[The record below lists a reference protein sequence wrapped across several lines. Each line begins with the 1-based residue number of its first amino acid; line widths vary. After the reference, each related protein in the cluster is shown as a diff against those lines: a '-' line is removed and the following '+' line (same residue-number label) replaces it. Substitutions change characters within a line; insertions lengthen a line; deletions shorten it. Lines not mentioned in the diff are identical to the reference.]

1 MVLKLGTWIVVSTLA
16 FAQSAHAQG
25 RARGGGGAGG
35 SIEAGGRG
43 GLAAAYSRRP
53 VLYGFALECVDCQ
66 PMGRGR
72 GNMGG
77 VGSVTRT
84 DGSTATYALVYIYTS
99 FPRVAAVLP
108 NSIAEAAGIRVG
120 DVLTSIDGLSLLT
133 EEGSRRFASAASG
146 DEVRLTF
153 ERGSKLI
160 DVPLVLGQ
168 VKAGGPRH
176 MISVGQLSARYSGG
190 IGNVDIDIWSD
201 DAVNV
206 SRDSTGAMLLRT
218 GTTLI
223 RVRADNPCLI
233 LSAAC
238 DPAVRDSLLGGR
250 GGSRGAGARGRG
262 RGRGGP
268 PEK

>member
-16 FAQSAHAQG
+16 LAHSVDAQG
-25 RARGGGGAGG
+25 RARGGVGGSVDSGGRDPRAQLTQAAGRLGAG
-35 SIEAGGRG
+35 S
-43 GLAAAYSRRP
+43 SRRP

-72 GNMGG
+72 ANMGG
-77 VGSVTRT
+77 SGSIRRSDGSVGAYT
-84 DGSTATYALVYIYTS
+84 LVYHYTS

-108 NSIAEAAGIRVG
+108 NSLAEAAGIRVG

-133 EEGSRRFASAASG
+133 EEGSRRFAMAASG

-153 ERGSKLI
+153 ERASKLI

-168 VKAGGPRH
+168 VKTGGSQH
-176 MISVGQLSARYSGG
+176 MISVGQLSGRFSGG

-201 DAVNV
+201 EAVNV
-206 SRDSTGAMLLRT
+206 SRDSTGAMLLRS

-223 RVRADNPCLI
+223 RVRVD
-233 LSAAC
+233 SAGAAL
-238 DPAVRDSLLGGR
+238 DRRRDSLSGGR
-250 GGSRGAGARGRG
+250 GGARG

-268 PEK
+268 PGE

>member
-1 MVLKLGTWIVVSTLA
+1 MVLKLGTLMVVSTLA

-35 SIEAGGRG
+35 SVDSGGRG
-43 GLAAAYSRRP
+43 RLAAAASRRP

-72 GNMGG
+72 ANMGG
-77 VGSVTRT
+77 RGALARNDS
-84 DGSTATYALVYIYTS
+84 STAVYALAYTYSS
-99 FPRVAAVLP
+99 FPSVAAVLP
-108 NSIAEAAGIRVG
+108 NSIAETAGIRVG

-133 EEGSRRFASAASG
+133 EEGSRRFAMAASG

-160 DVPLVLGQ
+160 DVPLVLGRVGTGRGQ
-168 VKAGGPRH
+168 Q
-176 MISVGQLSARYSGG
+176 MISVGQLSARYSGAYG
-190 IGNVDIDIWSD
+190 SVDVDIWSD

-206 SRDSTGAMLLRT
+206 SRDSTGAMVLRT
-218 GTTLI
+218 GTTVI
-223 RVRADNPCLI
+223 RLRTDLVN
-233 LSAAC
+233 
-238 DPAVRDSLLGGR
+238 DSTGLGGR
-250 GGSRGAGARGRG
+250 GGNRGAGARGRG
-262 RGRGGP
+262 RGGP